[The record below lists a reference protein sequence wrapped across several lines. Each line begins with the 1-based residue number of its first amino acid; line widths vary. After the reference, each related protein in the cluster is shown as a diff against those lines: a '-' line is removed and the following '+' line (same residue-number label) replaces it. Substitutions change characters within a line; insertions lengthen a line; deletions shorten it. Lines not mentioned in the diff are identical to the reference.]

1 MEEFGLGR
9 LDPHW
14 RLALMGNREKTET
27 PPSSEWLSLLDS
39 DPPAASDKYSE
50 LSRGL
55 VRYFEWNRCF
65 EPEDM
70 AQETL
75 LRGFRRLREGAS
87 ITIGD
92 PRGYFWGIAYN
103 VLREGWKPPR
113 EVSIEDR
120 DFPVADS
127 EFRRLNRAEQ
137 SIFLRECQ
145 DALDAKEKEML
156 IAYAEGR
163 GAEWGGRN
171 GIEPGAL
178 RLRIHRLRQRLERQ
192 ATGAWEIKTKR
203 GGSFRHI

>member
-1 MEEFGLGR
+1 
-9 LDPHW
+9 
-14 RLALMGNREKTET
+14 MGDSQKTDMV
-27 PPSSEWLSLLDS
+27 PSSEWLRLLDS
-39 DPPAASDKYSE
+39 DPSAASDKYSE

-55 VRYFEWNRCF
+55 VRYFEWNRCL

-75 LRGFRRLREGAS
+75 LRGFRRLRAGAS

-113 EVSIEDR
+113 EVSIEGR
-120 DFPVADS
+120 DFPISDS

-145 DALDAKEKEML
+145 DALPAKEKEML
-156 IAYAEGR
+156 IAYADGR
-163 GAEWGGRN
+163 GAEWGVRN

-178 RLRIHRLRQRLERQ
+178 RLRIHRLRQKLERQ
-192 ATGAWEIKTKR
+192 ATEAWQIKTKHGR
-203 GGSFRHI
+203 GFRHIW